1 MPEENPSSPPPT
13 AAAPETPAAE
23 PEQPKSKFDIGE
35 EFGTAKKNLP
45 PPKIIGIGIV
55 VIAIVTALLYLTHRP
70 QSSATGTIDDIAF
83 AEIPDQNSILV
94 AVNVTVQ
101 NGSAKTFQ
109 IHAMA
114 ADLDTGETHHDDA
127 ASPVDF
133 DRYYQALPSLQAHA
147 IQPLVAETKI
157 PPGGTAQGRIIVSF
171 PVTAAVFNGRKS
183 IKVRILGYDD
193 PVPLVLE
200 K

>member
-1 MPEENPSSPPPT
+1 MLEENPSSPPQAPS
-13 AAAPETPAAE
+13 APEPPAAE
-23 PEQPKSKFDIGE
+23 PKSKFDIGE

-45 PPKIIGIGIV
+45 PPKIIAIGIV
-55 VIAIVTALLYLTHRP
+55 AIAIVTALLYLTHRP
-70 QSSATGTIDDIAF
+70 QSSATGTIDDMTF
-83 AEIPDQNSILV
+83 AEIPDQNSIML

-109 IHAMA
+109 IHAMS

-147 IQPLVAETKI
+147 IPPLEAETKI

-171 PVTAAVFNGRKS
+171 PVTAAAFNGRKS
-183 IKVRILGYDD
+183 LRVKILGYDD
-193 PVPLVLE
+193 PVPLTLE